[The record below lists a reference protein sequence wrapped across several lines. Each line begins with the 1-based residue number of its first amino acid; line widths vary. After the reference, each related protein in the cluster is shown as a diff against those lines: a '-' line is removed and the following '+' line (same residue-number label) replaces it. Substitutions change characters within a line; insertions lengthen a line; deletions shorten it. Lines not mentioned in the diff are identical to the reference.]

1 MTKQD
6 HIPTV
11 IAFAQSQGYDEIKA
25 NLPNDDDFETPVS
38 YERQADDDEFI
49 PDVTGKSLA
58 GKSYFEVILKTNITR
73 RLISKLK
80 LMSVLAGR
88 RGGTLYLMAP
98 RGNYQFAKDLMDD
111 NQINADLV
119 KLK

>member
-6 HIPTV
+6 HIATV
-11 IAFAQSQGYDEIKA
+11 IAWAESQGYDEIKA
-25 NLPNDDDFETPVS
+25 NLPDDDDFDAPIS
-38 YERQADDDEFI
+38 YERQADDEAFI
-49 PDVTGKSLA
+49 PDVTGKSLT
-58 GKSYFEVILKTNITR
+58 GKSYFEVVAKTDETR

-88 RGGTLYLMAP
+88 RGGKLYLMAP
-98 RGNYQFAKDLMDD
+98 RGSYQFAKDLMDD

>member
-11 IAFAQSQGYDEIKA
+11 IAFAQTQGYDEIKA
-25 NLPNDDDFETPVS
+25 NLPNDDDFETPIS

-58 GKSYFEVILKTNITR
+58 GKSYFEVILKTNKTR

-88 RGGTLYLMAP
+88 RGA
-98 RGNYQFAKDLMDD
+98 RC
-111 NQINADLV
+111 I
-119 KLK
+119 